1 MMKFA
6 LLGSVAAAAL
16 LCAAPMATAQA
27 PERHEQSTPAMKSE
41 SQGQAPGKA
50 ERGAS
55 KTQTSPG
62 ASERSEGSKQDRTHT
77 AQPGADQRGQPAEK
91 MAKDKDQNQSQAK
104 GTQKS
109 GEPSTAQKKATENN
123 KSAEQPT
130 DTSKTKSKSAQDRS
144 GNEKSKQAEQ
154 PTDTSKTKSKSAQ
167 DRSGNEKSKQA
178 EQPSDRSK
186 ERSKAAQDKSGAG
199 QSKSAAEENRGGSEK
214 RVQVSEEKRS
224 GVRDRLLKSSKV
236 KKTKIDVSV
245 SVGVTIPRSVHLYS
259 LPPTLIS
266 YAPAYR
272 GYDYVVLEDE
282 TILIVNPR
290 TYVVVDVLPAGT
302 QRAERPTKGRL
313 ALSSSDMH
321 FVYEAVPKSRRSD
334 VRVRLALGA
343 NVPRNVTLLAFPR
356 EVLQRLPDLRSYRFI
371 VSGSDVVIVDPDSRD
386 VALVI
391 SE

>member
-123 KSAEQPT
+123 KS
-130 DTSKTKSKSAQDRS
+130 
-144 GNEKSKQAEQ
+144 AEQ